1 MFFPVDM
8 FEKTLSQWQTRY
20 IKLME
25 LIETEY
31 KNRTLPLQT
40 LDCSEVSLSEGIGHK
55 LFWKSTKSQLEKTTS
70 SQFSPQKAFNLKFC
84 FQSLVRK
91 RKQG

>member
-40 LDCSEVSLSEGIGHK
+40 LDCSEVSLSEGIEHK
-55 LFWKSTKSQLEKTTS
+55 LFWKSTKSQLDYWKKQLLQSTES
-70 SQFSPQKAFNLKFC
+70 IQFEILFSVP
-84 FQSLVRK
+84 
-91 RKQG
+91 